1 MLADFN
7 AALFVDDARNIGRI
21 GSEIVTEPNH
31 APELVIHPDHRV
43 KFSIDIDMWAWGLTV
58 FDCAAFNPKGEP
70 MFQTWLGVGP
80 KVTHSRWYVVR
91 KACLQ
96 QHPEVVDCLREFV
109 AHSTNTA
116 DGRPSSVAQA
126 AVALHR

>member
-1 MLADFN
+1 MLADFS

-21 GSEIVTEPNH
+21 GSEIVTEPYR

-43 KFSIDIDMWAWGLTV
+43 KLSIDIDMRAWGLTV
-58 FDCAAFNPKGEP
+58 FDCVAFNPKGEP
-70 MFQTWLGVGP
+70 MFQALLGVGP

-96 QHPEVVDCLREFV
+96 TSEVVDCLREFV